1 MTIKDSKYVKI
12 NTVNPLYL
20 IINTVNGYFE
30 EIDISKS
37 LTLVS
42 SNESK
47 KVIKKYEEMW
57 SKIRDLTS
65 SITKYSDNYDEKYM
79 KIKFNFDSE
88 LPLNRNS

>member
-30 EIDISKS
+30 EIDINKS

-47 KVIKKYEEMW
+47 EVIKKYEEMW

-65 SITKYSDNYDEKYM
+65 SVTKY
-79 KIKFNFDSE
+79 
-88 LPLNRNS
+88 